1 MKILY
6 FASLKETT
14 KTSGEEITIS
24 SDMTAGELR
33 KLLVEKYGDHYFPSN
48 ILCAVNQVM
57 ANDSTLLTNSDE
69 VAFYPPVTGG

>member
-14 KTSGEEITIS
+14 KTSGEEIAIS

-33 KLLVEKYGDHYFPSN
+33 QLLVEKYGDHYFPSN